1 MSANQIVNQT
11 SQELVTLAATAR
23 LTGDRMS
30 HLQVDRLKL
39 EFEKSLQRYSALQK
53 VKLFLFHQGITVV
66 DGKDANNID

>member
-1 MSANQIVNQT
+1 MLISCKYFSHVIQMSANQIVNQT

-53 VKLFLFHQGITVV
+53 VKLFFISVL
-66 DGKDANNID
+66 